1 MQDSS
6 AALGLREYLTMVD
19 YSLYG
24 MPQDN
29 AKIYRDKLMV
39 IYGESVLHLISS
51 QRTVNKDNIMKYL
64 VREIERQPEDI
75 QKYYRVALE
84 TVGVHAR

>member
-1 MQDSS
+1 
-6 AALGLREYLTMVD
+6 MVD

-29 AKIYRDKLMV
+29 AQIYRDKLMV

>member
-1 MQDSS
+1 
-6 AALGLREYLTMVD
+6 MVD

-29 AKIYRDKLMV
+29 AQIYRDKLMV
-39 IYGESVLHLISS
+39 IFGESVLHLISS

>member
-1 MQDSS
+1 
-6 AALGLREYLTMVD
+6 MVD

>member
-1 MQDSS
+1 M
-6 AALGLREYLTMVD
+6 RENLKMVD

-29 AKIYRDKLMV
+29 AKIYREKLMV
-39 IYGESVLHLISS
+39 IFGESVLHLISS
-51 QRTVNKDNIMKYL
+51 QRMVNKDNIMKYL
-64 VREIERQPEDI
+64 VQEIERQPEDI

>member
-1 MQDSS
+1 
-6 AALGLREYLTMVD
+6 MVD

-29 AKIYRDKLMV
+29 AQVYRDKLMV

>member
-1 MQDSS
+1 
-6 AALGLREYLTMVD
+6 MVD

-29 AKIYRDKLMV
+29 AKIYREKLMV
-39 IYGESVLHLISS
+39 IFGESVLHLISS
-51 QRTVNKDNIMKYL
+51 QRMVNKDNIMKYL
-64 VREIERQPEDI
+64 VQEIERQPEDI